1 MPQPQKRKKKLRL
14 SRLLVLLALFLTL
27 AGGGAAFGVVLVS
40 LTDLPAV
47 NWDNL
52 APNAAT
58 LIYDKDG
65 NLVTEI
71 GLENR
76 VPVNIQDVPPVV
88 KKAFLAAEDNR
99 FYQHHGVDFRAIARA
114 AWRNIA
120 SGSTS
125 EGGST
130 ITQQLVKNC
139 FLTPE
144 KTLKRKVQEAYLAVQ
159 LERRYTKDEIFE
171 MYLNWIYFGEGAYGI
186 QAAAHTYF
194 AKDVQELDLAE
205 AAMLA
210 GLPRAPSLYSP
221 YRNPEAAKQRRS
233 TVLDL
238 MVKYGYISPAEAA
251 KAKAEPLELKA
262 SADEKQYPY
271 PYFVDY
277 VTEELVARYGEARVF
292 REGLKVYTTLDP
304 RIQKFAEA
312 AMENSRNFPA
322 TTRDKNGLLQPQGAA
337 VVLDPHTGYIKAIV
351 GGREHTQARQ
361 WNRATRT
368 PRQPGSAFKPIIAYG
383 PAVDKLGMGPATII
397 DDVPIKFPNWS
408 PTNYDG
414 IYRGLI
420 TMRTAI
426 ARSVNIPAVK
436 VLQQVTLP
444 TAYAFARQL
453 GISTL
458 HPEKEGLAAALGG
471 LDEGVTALEMAG
483 AYGAFANGGVYVEP
497 TAILKVEE
505 RAGKV
510 LDEFTPV
517 KRRVM
522 KPTTA
527 WLITDMLRTVVQSG
541 TGTAA
546 QLGGR
551 PVAGKTGTTD
561 KRESV
566 WFCGYTPELVGVV
579 WIGYDNQN
587 KPLPYGTYGG
597 TYPARIWRQ
606 IMSQAL
612 AGMPVKNFPRP
623 AGIVTATVD
632 SKSGLLPGPN
642 TPPHH
647 QVTDYF
653 AAGTVPTK
661 VDDTHVLVEIC
672 PVSGLLAG
680 PYCPE
685 RVQQVRVRLP
695 YTVPEF
701 VKDYHERVPPKTCD
715 LHTAEGILPVQPP
728 GEEPPGPPGN
738 GTQPPGPPPPGQG
751 GEGENEEQ
759 RPPESPR
766 RWLPLSPPV
775 RDLLRSPVPGST

>member
-1 MPQPQKRKKKLRL
+1 MKQPRRKRKKLNVGRFI
-14 SRLLVLLALFLTL
+14 LFLL
-27 AGGGAAFGVVLVS
+27 LILFVVGGGTAFGMVVTS
-40 LTDLPAV
+40 LKDLPAV

-76 VPVNIQDVPPVV
+76 VPMNIQDVPPVV

-114 AWRNIA
+114 AWRNIT

-144 KTLKRKVQEAYLAVQ
+144 KILKRKVQEAYLAVQ

-194 AKDVQELDLAE
+194 AKDVQDLDLAE

-238 MVKYGYISPAEAA
+238 MVKYGYISRAEAA

-322 TTRDKNGLLQPQGAA
+322 TTRDKKGLLQPQGAA
-337 VVLDPHTGYIKAIV
+337 VILDPHTGYIKAIV

-397 DDVPIKFPNWS
+397 DDVPIKFPNWT

-483 AYGAFANGGVYVEP
+483 AYGAFANGGVYVKP

-527 WLITDMLRTVVQSG
+527 WLITDMLRTVVQNG

-612 AGMPVKNFPRP
+612 AGVPVKDFPRP

-642 TPPHH
+642 TPPDH

-653 AAGTVPTK
+653 AAGTVPTQ
-661 VDDTHVLVEIC
+661 VDNTHVLVEIC
-672 PVSGLLAG
+672 PVSGLLASE
-680 PYCPE
+680 YCPE
-685 RVQQVRVRLP
+685 RVAEVRIQLP
-695 YTVPEF
+695 YNVPEF
-701 VKDYHERVPPKTCD
+701 VQDYNERVPPKTCN
-715 LHTAEGILPVQPP
+715 LHNVPTVAPVLPP
-728 GEEPPGPPGN
+728 GGEQTPPAGS
-738 GTQPPGPPPPGQG
+738 
-751 GEGENEEQ
+751 NEEQ
-759 RPPESPR
+759 QEWNTPVQQRLGWRHRQWVPRPPVENR
-766 RWLPLSPPV
+766 
-775 RDLLRSPVPGST
+775 